1 LFRSGD
7 GLNPPACSKLYGEYF
22 LGPGGKTIAN
32 RSQLLCIRRA
42 EPTGR
47 PATLYRPIY
56 SRNCHNRRC
65 LADSEIRFP
74 EREAL
79 QMTSPA
85 EYRRRARH
93 FLQMA
98 QNCRDS
104 QIAARLRVIAADY
117 FEAGQGGGE
126 AFQQQQQVQHDK
138 DAE

>member
-1 LFRSGD
+1 
-7 GLNPPACSKLYGEYF
+7 
-22 LGPGGKTIAN
+22 
-32 RSQLLCIRRA
+32 
-42 EPTGR
+42 
-47 PATLYRPIY
+47 
-56 SRNCHNRRC
+56 
-65 LADSEIRFP
+65 
-74 EREAL
+74 
-79 QMTSPA
+79 MTSPA

-98 QNCRDS
+98 QNCQDS